1 MQVLTHQS
9 LLSLAEFSN
18 QIWRFLFGVCV
29 GFLGWGMVWVLSAC
43 GWMVGG
49 GVGWLEN
56 KVPGRVQQVLTLCP
70 FDPVGASISIW
81 FVGTRLCALGWEDRD
96 LLTSSAFK
104 LLGGVLWS
112 FQGSVSSPEAVLSL
126 FQVLC

>member
-1 MQVLTHQS
+1 MTLGSHKFSQLLT
-9 LLSLAEFSN
+9 AF
-18 QIWRFLFGVCV
+18 
-29 GFLGWGMVWVLSAC
+29 FLGGTPQHQC
-43 GWMVGG
+43 VGG
-49 GVGWLEN
+49 GVGLLEN